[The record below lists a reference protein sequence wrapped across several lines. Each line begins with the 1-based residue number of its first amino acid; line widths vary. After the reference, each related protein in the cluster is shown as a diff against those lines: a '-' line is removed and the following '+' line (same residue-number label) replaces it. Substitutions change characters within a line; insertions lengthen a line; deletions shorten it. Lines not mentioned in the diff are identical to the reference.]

1 MSYLDTVI
9 SHGDAPHETGE
20 PCCGACGYAAE
31 IERAGGPASVADL
44 TIEVTRAGA

>member
-20 PCCGACGYAAE
+20 PCCVPRGAALVLRGTRDATQ
-31 IERAGGPASVADL
+31 RSVDIDRTAPC
-44 TIEVTRAGA
+44 R